1 MRGMRSRALIAA
13 LAVIGLI
20 AAVGLLAA
28 HLATAVVPDTGGTY
42 AEGLVGSPSYINP
55 ILSHYNPVDQDIVAL
70 VFSGL
75 TTTDPHGV
83 IIPDLAERWEIS
95 EDGLHYTFHLRKDVR
110 WHDGAPL
117 TSNDVRFTIQ
127 AIQDPGYQGPPELSE
142 LWRPVTV
149 ETPDDYTVVFTLPEP
164 FAPFLEY
171 TTQPLI
177 PSHVLSTVA
186 PTLLPTS
193 QFNAQ
198 PVGTGP
204 YRVAD
209 TTASYVLLEANPYY
223 YGPRPHIARIQ
234 LNFYPDR
241 ESLLAAYR
249 RGEVAGVGQLLPQ
262 ELNELRRDPRLNLYS
277 APYSGYAMVFLNLE
291 RPFLQDPVVRRALWQ
306 AIDRQKL
313 VDRFLDGQ
321 GLIVDTPILPDS
333 WAFDP
338 GAPRVSYDPSAAA
351 AALEAAGWRDDG
363 SGVRSRDGVRLEF
376 TLLTNAD
383 DPVRVQM
390 IEEIAREW
398 GAIGIR
404 VTPASVDMTTLVRDH
419 LYARNYDA
427 VLYGWNLPAAD
438 PDPYPL
444 WHSSQATGDGQNY
457 VGFRDPESD
466 ALMEQAR
473 RTADRNQRRE
483 LYRQFQRRFVEQ
495 APGLVLYQPVYTYGV
510 SRQVHGVQITP
521 LLTPGDRFRT
531 VCDWFIAT
539 RRVLI
544 TEASTVERRRLGPQ
558 TFPTLPARGS

>member
-1 MRGMRSRALIAA
+1 MLRMRSRALIAA
-13 LAVIGLI
+13 LAVVGLI

-28 HLATAVVPDTGGTY
+28 RLATAIVPDRGGTY
-42 AEGLVGSPSYINP
+42 VEGLVGSPSYINP

-83 IIPDLAERWEIS
+83 IIPDLAERWEVS
-95 EDGLHYTFHLRKDVR
+95 EDGLSYTFHLRKDVR

-117 TSNDVRFTIQ
+117 TSTDVKFTIQ

-149 ETPDDYTVVFTLPEP
+149 VTPDEHTVVFTLPEP

-186 PTLLPTS
+186 PDLLPTS

-209 TTASYVLLEANPYY
+209 TTASYVLLEANQDY
-223 YGPRPHIARIQ
+223 YGPRPHIARIR

-241 ESLLAAYR
+241 ASLLAAYR
-249 RGEVAGVGQLLPQ
+249 RGEVAGIGQLLPE
-262 ELNELRRDPRLNLYS
+262 ELKELRRDARLNLYT

-291 RPFLQDPVVRRALWQ
+291 RPFLQDVAVRRALWQ
-306 AIDRQKL
+306 AIDRQAL

-321 GLIVDTPILPDS
+321 GLVVDTPILPDS
-333 WAFDP
+333 WAFDSE
-338 GAPRVSYDPSAAA
+338 AQRVRYDPAAAA
-351 AALEAAGWRDDG
+351 AALEAAGWHDDG
-363 SGVRSRDGVRLEF
+363 TGVRSRDGVRLEL
-376 TLLTNAD
+376 TLLTNND
-383 DPVRVQM
+383 DPVRMQM

-398 GAIGIR
+398 SAIGVR
-404 VTPASVDMTTLVRDH
+404 VTPASVEMTALVRDH

-444 WHSSQATGDGQNY
+444 WHSSQAAGDGQNY
-457 VGFRDPESD
+457 VAFRDPESD
-466 ALMEQAR
+466 VLMEEAR
-473 RTADRNQRRE
+473 RTADPKRRRE
-483 LYRQFQRRFVEQ
+483 LYREFQRRFVEQ

-510 SRQVHGVQITP
+510 SRDVHGVQITP
-521 LLTPGDRFRT
+521 LLTPADRFRT
-531 VCDWFIAT
+531 VCDWFMAT

-544 TEASTVERRRLGPQ
+544 TDAANIERRRLDPE
-558 TFPTLPARGS
+558 TFPTLPAGGK